1 MSFVTNDDIIFET
14 SITLLFNSNT
24 MIDKFSRYFKTCTG
38 TLASSSGVAAIT
50 VLNLN
55 NNNKLEYFFVP
66 IEYREC
72 NASELM
78 FKNKS
83 YKSSNFIAL

>member
-1 MSFVTNDDIIFET
+1 
-14 SITLLFNSNT
+14 
-24 MIDKFSRYFKTCTG
+24 
-38 TLASSSGVAAIT
+38 
-50 VLNLN
+50 LNLN